1 MNLVDLAAA
10 VIVLLA
16 AALGYRIGLVRQL
29 GGLLGATL
37 GIGLVVLAIQSL
49 SAELAELGDLGRV
62 LGVVAALLVAGFAGQ
77 AIGSQIGSRIASGNE
92 DGFGGTTNRWA
103 GAFLGGAEGVV
114 LVWLLSSLITVVPDP
129 GLARMA
135 QKSTTVQTL
144 TEIAPAPAALAQQFT
159 DSLAGVDL
167 GLLFDGVIPQPAA
180 PSKLPANARVRQV
193 AQKAEPSVVKVVR
206 TGCGLQGV
214 GSGAV
219 IANGYVITNAHV
231 IRGGTWIQVEKDGR
245 RYDATPVRMDRKLD
259 AALLFVPE
267 LAAPALKWT
276 TADPGRGDQGA
287 VLGYP
292 GGGPFTAGAAS
303 VSRDITAVGRDISGS
318 SSVSRQVLELRAKV
332 EPGNSGGPM
341 VLLDGTIGGL
351 VFAESPDN
359 PRVGYALAP
368 SDVTSS
374 INPAIGRTAAVGTGS
389 C

>member
-16 AALGYRIGLVRQL
+16 AVFGYRIGLVRQL

-37 GIGLVVLAIQSL
+37 GIGLVILAIQSL
-49 SAELAELGDLGRV
+49 STELAQLGDLGRV

-114 LVWLLSSLITVVPDP
+114 LVWLLSSVITVVPDP

-144 TEIAPAPAALAQQFT
+144 TDIAPAPAALAQQFT
-159 DSLAGVDL
+159 DSLAGVDF

-267 LAAPALKWT
+267 LTAPALKWT
-276 TADPGRGDQGA
+276 TVDPSRGDQGA

-374 INPAIGRTAAVGTGS
+374 INPAIGRTTAVGTGS

>member
-37 GIGLVVLAIQSL
+37 GIGLVILAIQSL
-49 SAELAELGDLGRV
+49 SAELAQLGDLGRV

-92 DGFGGTTNRWA
+92 EGFGGTTNRWA
-103 GAFLGGAEGVV
+103 GALLGGAEGVV

-159 DSLAGVDL
+159 DSLAGVDV

-267 LAAPALKWT
+267 LIAPALKWT
-276 TADPGRGDQGA
+276 TVDPTRSDQGA

-374 INPAIGRTAAVGTGS
+374 INPAIGRTTAVGTGS

>member
-1 MNLVDLAAA
+1 M
-10 VIVLLA
+10 
-16 AALGYRIGLVRQL
+16 
-29 GGLLGATL
+29 
-37 GIGLVVLAIQSL
+37 
-49 SAELAELGDLGRV
+49 
-62 LGVVAALLVAGFAGQ
+62 
-77 AIGSQIGSRIASGNE
+77 
-92 DGFGGTTNRWA
+92 
-103 GAFLGGAEGVV
+103 
-114 LVWLLSSLITVVPDP
+114 
-129 GLARMA
+129 
-135 QKSTTVQTL
+135 
-144 TEIAPAPAALAQQFT
+144 
-159 DSLAGVDL
+159 AGVDF

-267 LAAPALKWT
+267 LIAPALKWT
-276 TADPGRGDQGA
+276 TVDPTRGDQGA

-368 SDVTSS
+368 SDVAASV
-374 INPAIGRTAAVGTGS
+374 NPALGRTTAVGTGS